1 MMTAGSHF
9 LKQTLGSHK
18 GILALLLFA
27 AALIFPNLGRD
38 VLWNDEGDTAF
49 WGLSIKRSGLPLAWD
64 GRNFGA
70 EDPGGFTDELV
81 YVGLPWL
88 TPYITAASMALFSET
103 TWAARFPFALA
114 GWATVLAL
122 YLLVWR
128 ATKEKKASLYSAGML
143 LLCVPFLLYARSCRY
158 YAFVMLFTC
167 LALWLFLRLD
177 NLRKVPVF
185 ALVIIL
191 LFYSLYLPAICVLS
205 ALIFLTLVYK
215 PFHKYRKGLGIS
227 LLIVTP
233 CTLPWLLWTYS
244 HFTNMVSTPPLS
256 SGELYSRINQM
267 MIETGSAAPFFGWIG
282 LLLLTKRSLL
292 KKSSDILVLC
302 GTTMLVS
309 VSADICMR
317 NAVQMASWGTRY
329 YCGFIPLA
337 AATSGLLIA
346 CTGWKHRQAGVLI
359 LLLGATHLGGNFFP
373 WFMSGSESPD
383 EASPENTRMIHAPEA
398 WWQMIFRCEIPG
410 YLLELC
416 KDNPGAV
423 DEICKVLREHANPND
438 TLFVNYER
446 ESIYFYT
453 RMPQAGKVAPVDPVH
468 EAARRHGVPE
478 YVFDASA
485 AQWVV
490 WRPAW
495 INYRYGGV
503 HMQLALAA
511 WEKQGKKVTEVA
523 RIKETRWENQPN
535 LYFHRFPVFG
545 IIYSKVWPDR
555 CLADRQEVAILHVE

>member
-1 MMTAGSHF
+1 MLTAENNF
-9 LKQTLGSHK
+9 LIRKLGAYK
-18 GILALLLFA
+18 GILVLLFFA
-27 AALIFPNLGRD
+27 AVLIFPNLGRD

-49 WGLSIKRSGLPLAWD
+49 WGLSIKHSGLPLAWD

-70 EDPGGFTDELV
+70 EDPGGFTDDLV
-81 YVGLPWL
+81 YVAFPWL
-88 TPYITAASMALFSET
+88 APYITAASMSLFGET

-128 ATKEKKASLYSAGML
+128 ATTDKKAALYSAGML

-185 ALVIIL
+185 ALVSIL

-205 ALIFLTLVYK
+205 ALIFLTLVCK
-215 PFHKYRKGLGIS
+215 PFHRYRRGLWIS
-227 LLIVTP
+227 LLIIIP

-244 HFTNMVSTPPLS
+244 HFSKDVSTLPLS
-256 SGELYSRINQM
+256 SGELISRAGQV
-267 MIETGSAAPFFGWIG
+267 MIEIGSAAPLFGWIG
-282 LLLLTKRSLL
+282 LLLLIKPSRL
-292 KKSSDILVLC
+292 KKSRDILVLC
-302 GTTMLVS
+302 GTTILVS
-309 VSADICMR
+309 VSAEVCMHD
-317 NAVQMASWGTRY
+317 AVQMASWGTRH

-337 AATSGLLIA
+337 AAISGLLIA
-346 CTGWKHRQAGVLI
+346 CTGWRWRQTGAMI

-373 WFMSGSESPD
+373 WFMSRSESPD
-383 EASPENTRMIHAPEA
+383 GTNPENTGMIHAPEV
-398 WWQMIFRCEIPG
+398 WWQMVFRCELPG

-423 DEICKVLREHANPND
+423 DEICKVLRAHANPND
-438 TLFVNYER
+438 TLFVNYEW
-446 ESIYFYT
+446 ESIYFHT

-468 EAARRHGVPE
+468 EPARRHGVPE

-485 AQWVV
+485 AKWVA

-495 INYRYGGV
+495 GNYRYGGT
-503 HMQLALAA
+503 HMQLALEV
-511 WEKQGKKVTEVA
+511 WEKQGRKVTEVA
-523 RIKETRWENQPN
+523 KIKETRWENQPN
-535 LYFHRFPVFG
+535 LYFHRFPIFG

-555 CLADRQEVAILHVE
+555 CLADRQDVTILHVE